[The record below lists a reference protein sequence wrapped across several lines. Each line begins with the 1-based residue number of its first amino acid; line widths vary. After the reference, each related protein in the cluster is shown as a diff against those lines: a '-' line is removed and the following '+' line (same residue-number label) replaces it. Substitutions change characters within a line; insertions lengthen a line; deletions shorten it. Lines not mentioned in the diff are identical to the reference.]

1 MNVQRVYIDSSNWLD
16 GSAAASIKRVFGAG
30 AAGRV
35 TDAGRTYY
43 EQLKLWLANPRL
55 AARPNSTAA
64 KHQLG
69 LAIDVD
75 TTFAAWLH
83 KWGAAYGWIATL
95 SYEWWHFEYFIG
107 LDQHLVTIKPVAPI
121 SAILEDDDMPTFIL
135 FLFRRY
141 LNREPVN
148 REVIDYSKQAQNS
161 GWSYATLEDAFKA
174 NKAERGTI
182 VAAFKEY
189 LGVAPTEAQ
198 IKDWTQGL
206 TIKQVFD
213 GIYNSPAAI
222 ARRG

>member
-1 MNVQRVYIDSSNWLD
+1 MAITKVYVENNEWLAP
-16 GSAAASIKRVFGAG
+16 SAAASFRRVRAAG
-30 AAGRV
+30 ALGRLV
-35 TDAGRTYY
+35 DAGRTYW
-43 EQLKLWLANPRL
+43 EQLALWLKGNGL
-55 AARPNSTAA
+55 AAKPNSTAA